1 MAVEN
6 IAKALGDE
14 SRRKIIELLKEGE
27 LPATA
32 IFDQFEYAAPTIS
45 RHLSVLKDAGLVLH
59 FLVQFLQIFDVLG
72 QLAGARLGISIG
84 IDRDR
89 GNAQL
94 PAGFHHPAGDLAA
107 IGDQDFLEHALTR

>member
-14 SRRKIIELLKEGE
+14 SRRKIIELLKDGE

-45 RHLSVLKDAGLVLH
+45 RHLSVLKDAGLVSTRRNGVFIYYSLEKDALRQLDEWLSP
-59 FLVQFLQIFDVLG
+59 FLPKVKAAPKENPF
-72 QLAGARLGISIG
+72 RLRKYRRKILLINFSLNFKIV
-84 IDRDR
+84 
-89 GNAQL
+89 
-94 PAGFHHPAGDLAA
+94 
-107 IGDQDFLEHALTR
+107 E

>member
-32 IFDQFEYAAPTIS
+32 IFDQFDYAAPTIS
-45 RHLSVLKDAGLVLH
+45 RHLSVLKDAGLV
-59 FLVQFLQIFDVLG
+59 
-72 QLAGARLGISIG
+72 S
-84 IDRDR
+84 
-89 GNAQL
+89 
-94 PAGFHHPAGDLAA
+94 
-107 IGDQDFLEHALTR
+107 TRYVN

>member
-45 RHLSVLKDAGLVLH
+45 RHLSVLKDAGLVSTRRNGVFIYYSLEKDA
-59 FLVQFLQIFDVLG
+59 LR
-72 QLAGARLGISIG
+72 QLDEWLF
-84 IDRDR
+84 
-89 GNAQL
+89 
-94 PAGFHHPAGDLAA
+94 P
-107 IGDQDFLEHALTR
+107 

>member
-45 RHLSVLKDAGLVLH
+45 RHLSVLKDAGLVSTRRNGVFIYYQLEKDALRQLDEWLSP
-59 FLVQFLQIFDVLG
+59 FLPKAKAAPKEKSTPTPKIPKENPFDKF
-72 QLAGARLGISIG
+72 QSE
-84 IDRDR
+84 
-89 GNAQL
+89 
-94 PAGFHHPAGDLAA
+94 F
-107 IGDQDFLEHALTR
+107 

>member
-45 RHLSVLKDAGLVLH
+45 RHLSVLKDAGLVSTRRNGVFIYYQCSSL
-59 FLVQFLQIFDVLG
+59 FNVNCNV
-72 QLAGARLGISIG
+72 IG
-84 IDRDR
+84 KIDGVYCD
-89 GNAQL
+89 
-94 PAGFHHPAGDLAA
+94 
-107 IGDQDFLEHALTR
+107 ICCY